1 MVRHALTQKTPP
13 ASEPVS
19 LAEAKLHLKIEA
31 LDTAEDS
38 LIQRLIVV
46 ARRRAEVS
54 TGRAL
59 VTQTW
64 TLALDGFPGGVID
77 VPRPPLSS
85 VASITYI
92 DPEGA
97 TQILAADRYRVDAQ
111 REPGRLTPAWDES
124 WPATRP
130 VSNAVEVEFVAGY
143 GTTSDEV
150 PEDLRQALLL
160 IVGRYYAH
168 REDVQ
173 AGGTPPVKMPL
184 GAKHLLLPY
193 RLVRV

>member
-1 MVRHALTQKTPP
+1 MRHALRQKTPP

-31 LDTAEDS
+31 TDTGEDS
-38 LIQRLIVV
+38 LIKRLIVV

-64 TLALDGFPGGVID
+64 TLALDSFPGGVIE

-85 VASITYI
+85 VASITYV

-97 TQILAADRYRVDAQ
+97 TQTLAADRYRVDAQ

-124 WPATRP
+124 WPPTRP
-130 VSNAVEVEFVAGY
+130 VSNAVEVQFVAGY
-143 GTTSDEV
+143 GDPGKV
-150 PEDLRQALLL
+150 PEDIRQALLL

-184 GAKHLLLPY
+184 GAEHLLLPY

>member
-1 MVRHALTQKTPP
+1 MRYALRLKTSP
-13 ASEPVS
+13 ATEPVS

-31 LDTAEDS
+31 TDTGEDS
-38 LIQRLIVV
+38 LIKRLIVV

-64 TLALDGFPGGVID
+64 TLALDSFPGGVIE

-97 TQILAADRYRVDAQ
+97 TQTVAADRYRVDAQ

-130 VSNAVEVEFVAGY
+130 VSNAVEVDFVAGY
-143 GTTSDEV
+143 GTSDKV

-184 GAKHLLLPY
+184 GAEHLLLPY
-193 RLVRV
+193 RRVRV

>member
-1 MVRHALTQKTPP
+1 MRYALRLKTSP
-13 ASEPVS
+13 AKEPVS

-31 LDTAEDS
+31 IDTAEDS
-38 LIQRLIVV
+38 LIERLIVV
-46 ARRRAEVS
+46 ARHHAETS
-54 TGRAL
+54 TRRAL

-64 TLALDGFPGGVID
+64 TLALDGFPGGVIE

-85 VASITYI
+85 VTSITYI

-130 VSNAVEVEFVAGY
+130 VSNAVEVEFTAGY
-143 GTTSDEV
+143 GTPDKV
-150 PEDLRQALLL
+150 PEDIRQALLL

-184 GAKHLLLPY
+184 GAEHLLLPY

>member
-1 MVRHALTQKTPP
+1 MRYALRLKTSPVT
-13 ASEPVS
+13 EPVS
-19 LAEAKLHLKIEA
+19 LAEAKLHLKIESTEA
-31 LDTAEDS
+31 AEDS

-46 ARRRAEVS
+46 ARHHAETS
-54 TGRAL
+54 TRRAL

-64 TLALDGFPGGVID
+64 TLALDGFPGGVIE

-85 VASITYI
+85 VTSITYI

-97 TQILAADRYRVDAQ
+97 TQTVAADRYRVDAQ

-124 WPATRP
+124 WPPTRP
-130 VSNAVEVEFVAGY
+130 VSNAVEVEFTAGY
-143 GTTSDEV
+143 GTPDKV

-184 GAKHLLLPY
+184 GAEHLLLPY
-193 RLVRV
+193 RRVRV

>member
-1 MVRHALTQKTPP
+1 MVRHALRLKTSP
-13 ASEPVS
+13 AKEPVS

-31 LDTAEDS
+31 TDTAEDDP
-38 LIQRLIVV
+38 IKRLITA

-64 TLALDGFPGGVID
+64 TLALDGFPGGVIE

-97 TQILAADRYRVDAQ
+97 TQTLAADRYRVDAQ

-130 VSNAVEVEFVAGY
+130 VSNAVEVQFLAGY
-143 GTTSDEV
+143 GDPGKV
-150 PEDLRQALLL
+150 PEDIRQALLL

-173 AGGTPPVKMPL
+173 AGGTPVKMPL
-184 GAKHLLLPY
+184 GAEHLLLPY

>member
-1 MVRHALTQKTPP
+1 MVRHALTQVASP
-13 ASEPVS
+13 AKEPVS

-31 LDTAEDS
+31 TDTAEDK
-38 LIQRLIVV
+38 LIERLIVA

-64 TLALDGFPGGVID
+64 TLALDGFPGGVIE

-97 TQILAADRYRVDAQ
+97 TQTVAADRYRVDAQ

-124 WPATRP
+124 WPPTRP
-130 VSNAVEVEFVAGY
+130 VSNAVEVHFVAGY
-143 GTTSDEV
+143 GTPDKV
-150 PEDLRQALLL
+150 HEDLRQALLL

-173 AGGTPPVKMPL
+173 AGGTPPVKMPF
-184 GAKHLLLPY
+184 GAEHLLLPY

>member
-1 MVRHALTQKTPP
+1 MRHALRLKTSP

-19 LAEAKLHLKIEA
+19 LAEAKLHLKIESI
-31 LDTAEDS
+31 DTAEDS

-64 TLALDGFPGGVID
+64 TLALDSFPGDVIE

-92 DPEGA
+92 DPEGV
-97 TQILAADRYRVDAQ
+97 TQTLAADRYRVDAQ

-130 VSNAVEVEFVAGY
+130 VSNAVEVQFVAGY
-143 GTTSDEV
+143 GDPGKV
-150 PEDLRQALLL
+150 PEDIRQALLL

-184 GAKHLLLPY
+184 GAEHLLLPY
-193 RLVRV
+193 RRVRV

>member
-1 MVRHALTQKTPP
+1 MRHALRQKTSP

-19 LAEAKLHLKIEA
+19 LAEAKLHLKIEST
-31 LDTAEDS
+31 DTGEDK
-38 LIQRLIVV
+38 LIERLITA

-54 TGRAL
+54 TGRTL

-64 TLALDGFPGGVID
+64 TLALDSFPGGVIE

-97 TQILAADRYRVDAQ
+97 TQTLAADRYRVDAQ

-124 WPATRP
+124 WPPTRP

-143 GTTSDEV
+143 GDPGKV
-150 PEDLRQALLL
+150 PEDMRQALLL

-173 AGGTPPVKMPL
+173 AGGAPPVKMPL
-184 GAKHLLLPY
+184 GAEHLLLPY
-193 RLVRV
+193 RRVRV

>member
-1 MVRHALTQKTPP
+1 MRHALRLKTSP
-13 ASEPVS
+13 AKEPVS

-31 LDTAEDS
+31 TDTAEDS
-38 LIQRLIVV
+38 LIKRLIVV

-64 TLALDGFPGGVID
+64 TLALDSFPGGVID
-77 VPRPPLSS
+77 VPRPPLLS

-97 TQILAADRYRVDAQ
+97 TQTVAADRYRVDAQ

-124 WPATRP
+124 WPPTRP
-130 VSNAVEVEFVAGY
+130 VSNAVEVQFVAGY
-143 GTTSDEV
+143 GTSDKV

-184 GAKHLLLPY
+184 GAEHLLLPY
-193 RLVRV
+193 RRVRV